1 MRLEDLDPKERRLIL
16 LIRLAGN
23 VVAESERQRRLK
35 IASDIL
41 SVALNDDDETEEARE
56 NAARILENLDSAI

>member
-41 SVALNDDDETEEARE
+41 SVALSDEDETEEARE
-56 NAARILENLDSAI
+56 SAARILENLDSAI